1 MTISATGLAAAT
13 TSTKSATATAA
24 TTATTGTGSK
34 TGGAAGLGKNDFL
47 QLMIAQMK
55 NQDPMQPTDDK
66 EFVTQLAQFNSLES
80 LQNMTDQLETLTGS
94 QMLVQ
99 AA

>member
-1 MTISATGLAAAT
+1 
-13 TSTKSATATAA
+13 
-24 TTATTGTGSK
+24 
-34 TGGAAGLGKNDFL
+34 
-47 QLMIAQMK
+47 MK

-80 LQNMTDQLETLTGS
+80 LQNMTDQLETLNGS

-99 AA
+99 AATLIGKQITAKLPTGETVAGTISQVKMQDGKPIAVVNGTDVDTSLITQIGS